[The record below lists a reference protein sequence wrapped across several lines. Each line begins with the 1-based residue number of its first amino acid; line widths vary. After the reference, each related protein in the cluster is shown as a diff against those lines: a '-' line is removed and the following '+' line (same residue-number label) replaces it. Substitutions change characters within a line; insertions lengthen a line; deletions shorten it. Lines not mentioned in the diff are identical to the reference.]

1 MKDFER
7 RLRQLEG
14 RPYRGPEDLLDD
26 MLLELEAEGNKDAT
40 VELLKRKE
48 ARDQL
53 IPFCQFTFPGY
64 QPVSHLVTLAEKL
77 EAVERGEIK
86 RLIVLLPPRHGKS
99 ELISIRFPCWYLA
112 RHPHDYVVQAGYAE
126 SISLVHSRRARDV
139 FVAPEMRSL
148 FPDIHHRP
156 ERAGQEMIVPERQAA
171 SEWGTRQGGSYYAVG
186 VGGGLTGRGFD
197 IGIVDDPISGIEE
210 AESQTMRDKIE
221 DWYQRVFRTRA
232 QPGAAII
239 IVMTR
244 WHQDDLA
251 GRLLELA
258 KTDPKAD
265 QWEVLHLKAIE
276 DDKALWPERYSLD
289 VLEVIKAS
297 IGARAFESLYQ
308 GEPTIAEGN
317 IIKREWW
324 RYYKE
329 PPIFN
334 RIIHSWDTAFKAKS
348 SNDYSVCTC
357 WGETQN
363 AYYLIDVWRGRAE
376 FPELKR
382 IAESLYERDKPV
394 GVLVEDAASGQSL
407 IQEFQRDTRI
417 PLLPVKAE
425 RDKVVRTYAVTPL
438 IEAGRVYLP
447 EWAPW
452 LYDYV
457 EELSAFPNG
466 QFDDQVD
473 STTQALNW
481 LNTSKLPEYE
491 VVVFDAMRE
500 FPELRALDIG

>member
-1 MKDFER
+1 VKDFER
-7 RLRQLEG
+7 RLRTLEQ
-14 RPYRGPEDLLDD
+14 RPYRGPEDLPDDELLD
-26 MLLELEAEGNKDAT
+26 LEIEGKKDAT

-53 IPFCQFTFPGY
+53 IPFCQLTFPGY
-64 QPVSHLVTLAEKL
+64 QPASHLVALASKL

-86 RLIVLLPPRHGKS
+86 RLMVFLPPRHGKS
-99 ELISIRFPCWYLA
+99 EICSVRFPARYLGH
-112 RHPHDYVVQAGYAE
+112 HPQAQVIGCSYAEGLAYTFSYAIRETILSPQYQRLWQYQLDQAGAVRWQ
-126 SISLVHSRRARDV
+126 IAGKADLRA
-139 FVAPEMRSL
+139 SY
-148 FPDIHHRP
+148 I
-156 ERAGQEMIVPERQAA
+156 A
-171 SEWGTRQGGSYYAVG
+171 SG
-186 VGGGLTGRGFD
+186 VGGSI
-197 IGIVDDPISGIEE
+197 IGEGADLLIIDDPVKNIEE
-210 AESQTMRDKIE
+210 AESKNQRDRVW
-221 DWYQRVFRTRA
+221 DWYRTVARTRL
-232 QPGAAII
+232 QPDAS
-239 IVMTR
+239 IVLIMSR

-258 KTDPKAD
+258 RNDPKAD
-265 QWEVLHLKAIE
+265 QWVVLHLKAIE
-276 DDKALWPERYSLD
+276 DDKALWPERYPLD
-289 VLEVIKAS
+289 ALEVIKAS
-297 IGARAFESLYQ
+297 IGGRAFESLYQ

-317 IIKREWW
+317 IIKREWL

-329 PPIFN
+329 SPSFN

-394 GVLVEDAASGQSL
+394 AVLVEDAASGQSL

-447 EWAPW
+447 EWAAW

-491 VVVFDAMRE
+491 IVVFDAMKE
-500 FPELRALDIG
+500 FPELRGLDIG